1 MRIEEVAL
9 DAEELARRRA
19 GARKTVWLLALVSLA
34 FYVGFVM
41 TGVLGSGH

>member
-1 MRIEEVAL
+1 MLNE
-9 DAEELARRRA
+9 EELQQRRA
-19 GARKTVWLLALVSLA
+19 GARKTVWILALVSLL